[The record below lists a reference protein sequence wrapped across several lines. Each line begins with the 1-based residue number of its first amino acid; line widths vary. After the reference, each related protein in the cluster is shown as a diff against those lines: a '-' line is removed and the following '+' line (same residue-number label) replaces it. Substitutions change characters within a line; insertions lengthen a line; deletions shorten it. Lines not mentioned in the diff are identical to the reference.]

1 MFNKFNR
8 RAIKWIALIDKKLL
22 FLIFFLNILLCI
34 EPYILFFVIQI
45 VSDTGSEML
54 KFHYTLIAGSLAL
67 LLIIDALKLIL
78 KRLKD
83 TSEIK
88 LRANYNKTL
97 ALKRIAMS
105 NSYNKELLD
114 MSYIIDDYQQ
124 YNGGPIIEAYRILDD
139 SLKVFF
145 ATITS
150 VILCISYIN
159 NANSYLIYLFL
170 IVITLV
176 ISSLFYNINTRIEN
190 DNLKVQNQMMENN
203 RLGNFYFSLLT
214 SEFSSMKSLRN
225 YSINNFIENK
235 YSGFMN
241 PMIKSYRQ
249 YSLKKTVSDTIRL
262 LVNAGFTLL
271 AILLLLS
278 NTKTTFNLV
287 LLFALFNSTYNIS
300 NFILLLN
307 NRKANNKRL
316 ETLFSFLDAE
326 IFYSDKKTHDSKT
339 VLINVNSL
347 SFQYPNQHNF
357 ALKNINLKFEKSK
370 IYTIVGSNGSG
381 KTTLIKH
388 LIALMGNSHHGT
400 ITYNKDISE
409 VVIPYCPQ
417 KNPIFSFT
425 IGENIALSE
434 VYDEQKIHELLLNLD
449 LNINSAQIAKLK
461 LGHDFS
467 NNGIDL
473 SGGQE
478 QKIGIARAL
487 YFDKNIIIL
496 DEPTASL
503 DVSAENI
510 IYELV
515 KKFRNQRTCIFVS
528 HRLSSSKFSDH
539 IIVMHNGEVV
549 GQGTH
554 TILLDTNEY
563 YKKLF
568 EAQAKHYYGS

>member
-1 MFNKFNR
+1 MFNGFNR
-8 RAIKWIALIDKKLL
+8 RAIKWIGSIDKKLL
-22 FLIFFLNILLCI
+22 FLMFFLNILVCL
-34 EPYILFFVIQI
+34 EPYILFFAIQI
-45 VSDTGSEML
+45 VLDVGLGML
-54 KFHYTLIAGSLAL
+54 KFHHTIIAISLAV

-88 LRANYNKTL
+88 LRAHYNKTL
-97 ALKRIAMS
+97 ALKRITLS

-124 YNGGPIIEAYRILDD
+124 YNGGPIIEAYRLLDD
-139 SLKVFF
+139 NLKVLF
-145 ATITS
+145 AIVTS
-150 VILCISYIN
+150 MILCIRYMN
-159 NANSYLIYLFL
+159 NLRSYLIYLLL
-170 IVITLV
+170 IVTVLAV
-176 ISSLFYNINTRIEN
+176 SLLLYNINTRIEN
-190 DNLKVQNQMMENN
+190 DNLKVQNQMMRNN

-214 SEFSSMKSLRN
+214 SEFSSMKSLRS

-249 YSLKKTVSDTIRL
+249 YSLKKILSDILRL
-262 LVNAGFTLL
+262 SLNAGFTLF

-278 NTKTTFNLV
+278 STKTTLNLV
-287 LLFALFNSTYNIS
+287 LLFALFNMTSSIS
-300 NFILLLN
+300 NFVLLLN
-307 NRKANNKRL
+307 NGKANNKRL
-316 ETLFSFLDAE
+316 ENLFLFLDAE
-326 IFYSDKKTHDSKT
+326 ILYSDKKTHESKT
-339 VLINVNSL
+339 VLIRVNSL
-347 SFQYPNQHNF
+347 NFKYPNQHHL
-357 ALKNINLKFEKSK
+357 ALKNINLQFEKGK

-388 LIALMGNSHHGT
+388 LIGLMGNSCNRT
-400 ITYNKDISE
+400 VTYNKDILE
-409 VVIPYCPQ
+409 AVIPYCPQ
-417 KNPIFSFT
+417 KNPVFSFT

-434 VYDEQKIHELLLNLD
+434 VYNERKVKELLFNLD
-449 LNINSAQIAKLK
+449 LHLNTKLE
-461 LGHDFS
+461 LGHDFGS
-467 NNGIDL
+467 TGVDL

-487 YFDKNIIIL
+487 YFDDNIIIL

-503 DVSAENI
+503 DISAENI

-539 IIVMHNGEVV
+539 IIVMNDGEIV
-549 GQGTH
+549 GQGKHDT
-554 TILLDTNEY
+554 LLYTNDY

-568 EAQAKHYYGS
+568 EAQSKHYYGSC